1 MGALEAFYARR
12 RKVTFV
18 ICLASTLQAIL
29 FGSSVLIEG
38 LLTTFDEPGRTYAFH
53 GLYAKVLITPVAN
66 LVAAQMMWTF
76 KRRPELKVPVLG
88 WGVFLQGVGFAVA
101 GAGADACA
109 TYGRGSTGGVLLLYL
124 GFTLFVGVAE
134 GLLEL
139 IVCYWGLLY
148 WNVDGQK
155 GKGVGIF
162 GGAMG
167 LGAVFWTLVSLWL
180 TTSASLATTLYC
192 LGAIQ
197 FVMAL
202 PVAWAVRSGLLS
214 HPPTQ
219 AEFDA
224 WTGHA
229 ESDSEVTKEDGPAGR
244 PPGTSPLFPKKIET
258 TAELIPHPVA

>member
-1 MGALEAFYARR
+1 MGELEAFYARR
-12 RKVTFV
+12 RRVTFV

-38 LLTTFDEPGRTYAFH
+38 LLTTFDEPPEPGRRTYAFH

-66 LVAAQMMWTF
+66 IVAAQMMWTF

-109 TYGRGSTGGVLLLYL
+109 TYGQGSADGVVLLYL

-148 WNVDGQK
+148 WNVDGQNC
-155 GKGVGIF
+155 IYTYH
-162 GGAMG
+162 ARH
-167 LGAVFWTLVSLWL
+167 
-180 TTSASLATTLYC
+180 AT
-192 LGAIQ
+192 
-197 FVMAL
+197 
-202 PVAWAVRSGLLS
+202 RN
-214 HPPTQ
+214 
-219 AEFDA
+219 
-224 WTGHA
+224 
-229 ESDSEVTKEDGPAGR
+229 
-244 PPGTSPLFPKKIET
+244 
-258 TAELIPHPVA
+258 